1 MGSVWQDCLGKRAA
15 RVDLLAESDR
25 IAALVA
31 FQPLREQ
38 TVRISERF
46 SQFTVCGSCGSCGSC
61 GVQLLR
67 QSWSA
72 AYRAD
77 VRRAD
82 VTTCGS
88 GWRATWDERIQCA
101 HGEHFGDDRPCI
113 RETRRRGYGQ
123 SPRPPPPGGLR
134 SSTVTSKI
142 FCEFSRLALRAQARG
157 FHQSQHDAVE
167 RTHDQPARP
176 GVLCAQP
183 FRLCP
188 CEHCRHPHDGRRAQR
203 AQQEMKSPAESGAV
217 CRQRSPGTS
226 QRQRGKSVFI
236 GAGSSAELRS
246 PRRTFSFGTPHS
258 GRELSERR
266 RSVAAHSHE
275 PNGEGQ

>member
-1 MGSVWQDCLGKRAA
+1 MSRRSVFRSVSA
-15 RVDLLAESDR
+15 S
-25 IAALVA
+25 
-31 FQPLREQ
+31 
-38 TVRISERF
+38 
-46 SQFTVCGSCGSCGSC
+46 SQF
-61 GVQLLR
+61 
-67 QSWSA
+67 A
-72 AYRAD
+72 APAAPAAPVASSYYGNRGQRHTALTC
-77 VRRAD
+77 VAQTSRRA
-82 VTTCGS
+82 VVAGGLPGTS
-88 GWRATWDERIQCA
+88 ASNARKES
-101 HGEHFGDDRPCI
+101 HFGDDRPCI